1 MQAAHCMPNPW
12 VSLRRDQLIPV
23 NKAVNKKEQLEKG
36 LEEEEKK
43 RRSMQ
48 LRKER
53 SLTAIHLC
61 KKLFNVSRNYEIVK
75 ETDKTFQKSIF
86 TPDKPKKSRRFLF
99 LNAKEKKNVSPLF
112 PSYHFSAFRDKPY
125 KGTRLGKF
133 SPIGRFRTFGSLFLN
148 YTSNSQ
154 CFFSTFFP
162 RNES

>member
-86 TPDKPKKSRRFLF
+86 TPDKPKKAEDF
-99 LNAKEKKNVSPLF
+99 
-112 PSYHFSAFRDKPY
+112 
-125 KGTRLGKF
+125 
-133 SPIGRFRTFGSLFLN
+133 
-148 YTSNSQ
+148 
-154 CFFSTFFP
+154 CF
-162 RNES
+162 